1 MLAEMCCLA
10 LFKWVIRIK
19 VNLLVKTCLRNEK
32 KEYNIKGIYN
42 NDKLKYKDED
52 ALMIIDFKNKRI
64 ERENNNYKIIFDFIN
79 KISYIEESELKFN
92 LELDVIDVDI
102 KGNYFKVKYKIEND
116 YFELEININKWKL
129 EESYEKRIKT
139 WGYRKFI
146 L

>member
-1 MLAEMCCLA
+1 M
-10 LFKWVIRIK
+10 IRIK

-79 KISYIEESELKFN
+79 KISYIEE
-92 LELDVIDVDI
+92 
-102 KGNYFKVKYKIEND
+102 
-116 YFELEININKWKL
+116 
-129 EESYEKRIKT
+129 
-139 WGYRKFI
+139 
-146 L
+146 